1 MTREDLLIFT
11 MIESGLYDTNHLSRL
26 AFGIFDNMEEWTFS
40 NLFDSCKAVTFTKD
54 QEKEMRVY
62 YNTSS
67 TREAKKKYFEDLE
80 RLLWRA
86 TL

>member
-1 MTREDLLIFT
+1 MTREDLLVFT
-11 MIESGLYDTNHLSRL
+11 MIDSGLYDTEHLSRL

-40 NLFDSCKAVTFTKD
+40 NLFDSFKAVAFTRE
-54 QEKEMRVY
+54 QGKEARVY

-67 TREAKKKYFEDLE
+67 TKEAKEKYFQDLE
-80 RLLWRA
+80 RLLWRS

>member
-1 MTREDLLIFT
+1 MTRDDKLVFT
-11 MIESGLYDTNHLSRL
+11 MIDCGLYDTEYLSRL
-26 AFGIFDNMEEWTFS
+26 AFGIFDNMEEWTYD
-40 NLFDSCKAVTFTKD
+40 NLFDSCKAVTFTKE

-80 RLLWRA
+80 RLLWRC